1 MKAVLSATAT
11 SSVGTSLP
19 STAVTCG
26 SLRRQRLRHRAD
38 GEARLQA
45 GEIGELGHEGAVH
58 KHDAAAFDRGERR
71 AGVLGARLGGD
82 VGDTGERLGIAHER
96 AQIGVFP
103 LLHAPVRQ
111 AGRLEALEGV
121 LAQRRNRTGARKRGL
136 HGSEIRRQPG
146 LGRSLD
152 RSDLGV
158 HDRLTPPL
166 PGIAR
171 SRWPRAQAPAPCRR
185 CARCGRARARAPRP
199 ARCS

>member
-11 SSVGTSLP
+11 SSVGDDL
-19 STAVTCG
+19 AEHG
-26 SLRRQRLRHRAD
+26 RHLRIAGRQRLRHRAD

-45 GEIGELGHEGAVH
+45 GKIGELGHEGAVD
-58 KHDAAAFDRGERR
+58 KHDAAAFDRGEHR
-71 AGVLGARLGGD
+71 ARVLGARLGG
-82 VGDTGERLGIAHER
+82 
-96 AQIGVFP
+96 GV
-103 LLHAPVRQ
+103 
-111 AGRLEALEGV
+111 GV
-121 LAQRRNRTGARKRGL
+121 LASGLASRISARRSVYFHSSTRRCGRPAVSKRLKACSRNAATAPAPGSAGL
-136 HGSEIRRQPG
+136 DGSEIRRQPG

-171 SRWPRAQAPAPCRR
+171 SRWPRARAPAPCRR